1 MFTKLGEVTMSNI
14 IVYHGSTEKVE
25 HPICALGRPNL
36 DFGQGF
42 YVTLLLDQAE
52 GFANRK
58 ARDRKAKPII
68 SVYEFDHEAAI
79 QDCEYLKF
87 DFYDE
92 AWLDFV
98 VASRN
103 GMKPWAQYNVVEG
116 GVANDR
122 VIDTVELY
130 TIGILDKAS
139 ALGKLSEH
147 QPNHQICILNQA
159 VLDKY
164 LKFIKVIEL

>member
-1 MFTKLGEVTMSNI
+1 MIL
-14 IVYHGSTEKVE
+14 YHGGTEAVM
-25 HPICALGRPNL
+25 HPDCKKGRPDL

-42 YVTLLLDQAE
+42 YVTQLQDQAE
-52 GFANRK
+52 GFARRK
-58 ARDRKAKPII
+58 ARDRKSKPVI
-68 SVYEFDHEAAI
+68 SVYEFDYEAAI
-79 QDCEYLKF
+79 EDCVYLNF
-87 DFYDE
+87 EFYNE

-103 GMKPWAQYNVVEG
+103 GMKPWANYDIVEG

-139 ALGKLSEH
+139 ALGRLSEH
-147 QPNHQICILNQA
+147 QPNHQICILGQA
-159 VLDKY
+159 ILDKY
-164 LKFIKVIEL
+164 LKFVDVIEL

>member
-1 MFTKLGEVTMSNI
+1 MIL
-14 IVYHGSTEKVE
+14 YHGGTEAVMQPDCKK
-25 HPICALGRPNL
+25 GRPDL

-42 YVTLLLDQAE
+42 YVTLLQDQAE
-52 GFANRK
+52 GFARRK
-58 ARDRKAKPII
+58 ARDRRGKPVI
-68 SVYEFDHEAAI
+68 SVYEFGYEAAI
-79 QDCEYLKF
+79 KDCAYLNF
-87 DFYDE
+87 EFYDE

-98 VASRN
+98 VDSRS
-103 GMKPWAQYNVVEG
+103 GLKPWTNYDIVEG

-139 ALGKLSEH
+139 ALGRLSEH

-159 VLDKY
+159 ILDKY
-164 LKFIKVIEL
+164 LKFVKVIEL

>member
-1 MFTKLGEVTMSNI
+1 MIL
-14 IVYHGSTEKVE
+14 YHGGTEAVM
-25 HPICALGRPNL
+25 HPDCKKGRPAL

-42 YVTLLLDQAE
+42 YVTLLRDQAE
-52 GFANRK
+52 GFARRK
-58 ARDRKAKPII
+58 ARDRRGKPVI
-68 SVYEFDHEAAI
+68 SVYEFDYEAAI
-79 QDCEYLKF
+79 KDCAYLNF
-87 DFYDE
+87 EFYDE

-103 GMKPWAQYNVVEG
+103 GMKPWANYDIVEG

-139 ALGKLSEH
+139 ALGRLSEH
-147 QPNHQICILNQA
+147 QPNHQICILSQA
-159 VLDKY
+159 ILDKY
-164 LKFIKVIEL
+164 LKFVEVIEL

>member
-1 MFTKLGEVTMSNI
+1 MIL
-14 IVYHGSTEKVE
+14 YHGGTEAVM
-25 HPICALGRPNL
+25 HPDCKMGRPDL

-42 YVTLLLDQAE
+42 YVTLLQDQAE
-52 GFANRK
+52 GFARRK
-58 ARDRKAKPII
+58 ARDRKGKPVI

-79 QDCEYLKF
+79 EDCVYLNF
-87 DFYDE
+87 EFYDE

-103 GMKPWAQYNVVEG
+103 GMKPWANYDIVGG

-139 ALGKLSEH
+139 ALGRLSEH
-147 QPNHQICILNQA
+147 QPNHQICILSQA
-159 VLDKY
+159 ILDKY
-164 LKFIKVIEL
+164 LKFVEVIEL

>member
-1 MFTKLGEVTMSNI
+1 MIL
-14 IVYHGSTEKVE
+14 YHGGTEAVM
-25 HPICALGRPNL
+25 HPDCKKGRPDL

-52 GFANRK
+52 GFARRK
-58 ARDRKAKPII
+58 ARDRRGKPVI
-68 SVYEFDHEAAI
+68 SIYEFDYDAAI
-79 QDCEYLKF
+79 KDCTYLNF
-87 DFYDE
+87 EFYDE

-103 GMKPWAQYNVVEG
+103 GMKPWANYDIVEG

-139 ALGKLSEH
+139 ALGRLSEH
-147 QPNHQICILNQA
+147 QPNHQICILNQDI
-159 VLDKY
+159 LDKY
-164 LKFIKVIEL
+164 LKFVEVIEL

>member
-1 MFTKLGEVTMSNI
+1 MGGRSMIL
-14 IVYHGSTEKVE
+14 YHGGTEAVMQPDCK
-25 HPICALGRPNL
+25 AGRPDL

-42 YVTLLLDQAE
+42 YVTLLQGQAE
-52 GFANRK
+52 GFARRK
-58 ARDRKAKPII
+58 ARDRRSKPVI
-68 SVYEFDHEAAI
+68 SVYEFDYDAAI
-79 QDCEYLKF
+79 LDCAYLMF
-87 DFYDE
+87 EFYDE

-103 GMKPWAQYNVVEG
+103 GSKPWATYDIIEG

-139 ALGKLSEH
+139 ALGRLSEH
-147 QPNHQICILNQA
+147 QPNHQICILNQGI
-159 VLDKY
+159 LDKY
-164 LKFIKVIEL
+164 LKFVNVIEL

>member
-1 MFTKLGEVTMSNI
+1 MGGEYMI
-14 IVYHGSTEKVE
+14 LYHGGTEAVMQPDCK
-25 HPICALGRPNL
+25 AGRPDL

-58 ARDRKAKPII
+58 ARDRKGKPVI
-68 SVYEFDHEAAI
+68 SVYEFDYENAI
-79 QDCEYLKF
+79 KDCAYLNF
-87 DFYDE
+87 EFYDE

-98 VASRN
+98 VESRS
-103 GMKPWAQYNVVEG
+103 GLKPWSSYDIVEG

-139 ALGKLSEH
+139 ALGRLSEH
-147 QPNHQICILNQA
+147 QPNHQICILSQTI
-159 VLDKY
+159 LDKY
-164 LKFIKVIEL
+164 LKFVEVIEL

>member
-1 MFTKLGEVTMSNI
+1 MIL
-14 IVYHGSTEKVE
+14 YHGGTEAVM
-25 HPICALGRPNL
+25 HPDCKKGRPDL

-52 GFANRK
+52 GFARRK
-58 ARDRKAKPII
+58 ARDRRGKPVI
-68 SVYEFDHEAAI
+68 SVYEFDYEAAI
-79 QDCEYLKF
+79 KDCAYLNF
-87 DFYDE
+87 EFYDE

-103 GMKPWAQYNVVEG
+103 GMKPWANYDIVEG

-139 ALGKLSEH
+139 ALGRLSEH
-147 QPNHQICILNQA
+147 QPNHQICILSQTI
-159 VLDKY
+159 LEKY
-164 LKFIKVIEL
+164 LKFVEVIEL

>member
-1 MFTKLGEVTMSNI
+1 MIL
-14 IVYHGSTEKVE
+14 YHGGTDAVMRPDCK
-25 HPICALGRPNL
+25 AGRSDL

-42 YVTLLLDQAE
+42 YVTLLQDQAE

-58 ARDRKAKPII
+58 ARDRKAKPVI
-68 SVYEFDHEAAI
+68 SVYEFDYEAAI
-79 QDCEYLKF
+79 LNCEYLKF
-87 DFYDE
+87 EFYDE

-103 GMKPWAQYNVVEG
+103 SQKPLAQYDVVEG

-130 TIGILDKAS
+130 TIGIWDKVS

-147 QPNHQICILNQA
+147 QPNHQICILNQDI
-159 VLDKY
+159 LDKY
-164 LKFIKVIEL
+164 LKFVNVIEL

>member
-1 MFTKLGEVTMSNI
+1 MIL
-14 IVYHGSTEKVE
+14 YHGGTEAVM
-25 HPICALGRPNL
+25 HPDCKKGRPDL

-52 GFANRK
+52 GFARRK
-58 ARDRKAKPII
+58 ARDRRGKPVI
-68 SVYEFDHEAAI
+68 SVYEFDYEAAI
-79 QDCEYLKF
+79 KDCAYLNF
-87 DFYDE
+87 EFYDE

-98 VASRN
+98 VDSRS
-103 GMKPWAQYNVVEG
+103 GLKPWVNYDVVEG

-139 ALGKLSEH
+139 ALGRLSEH
-147 QPNHQICILNQA
+147 QPNHQICILSQA
-159 VLDKY
+159 ILDKY
-164 LKFIKVIEL
+164 LKFVEVIEL

>member
-1 MFTKLGEVTMSNI
+1 MIL
-14 IVYHGSTEKVE
+14 YHGGTEAVM
-25 HPICALGRPNL
+25 HPDCKKGRPDL

-52 GFANRK
+52 GFARRK
-58 ARDRKAKPII
+58 ARDRRGKPVI
-68 SVYEFDHEAAI
+68 SIYEFDYDAAI
-79 QDCEYLKF
+79 KDCTYLNF
-87 DFYDE
+87 EFYDE

-103 GMKPWAQYNVVEG
+103 GMKPWANYDIVEG

-139 ALGKLSEH
+139 ALGRLSEH
-147 QPNHQICILNQA
+147 QPNHQICILSQA
-159 VLDKY
+159 ILDKY
-164 LKFIKVIEL
+164 LKFVDVIEL

>member
-1 MFTKLGEVTMSNI
+1 MIL
-14 IVYHGSTEKVE
+14 YHGGTEAVMQPDCK
-25 HPICALGRPNL
+25 AGRPDL

-42 YVTLLLDQAE
+42 YVTLLLEQAE
-52 GFANRK
+52 GFAKRK
-58 ARDRKAKPII
+58 ARDRKGKPVI
-68 SVYEFDHEAAI
+68 SVYEFDYENAI
-79 QDCEYLKF
+79 KDCAYQNFE
-87 DFYDE
+87 FYDE

-98 VASRN
+98 VDSRS
-103 GMKPWAQYNVVEG
+103 GLRPWAEYDIVEG

-139 ALGKLSEH
+139 ALGRLSEH

-159 VLDKY
+159 ILDKY
-164 LKFIKVIEL
+164 LKFVKVIEL

>member
-1 MFTKLGEVTMSNI
+1 MIL
-14 IVYHGSTEKVE
+14 YHGGTEAVMQPDCKK
-25 HPICALGRPNL
+25 GRPDL

-42 YVTLLLDQAE
+42 YVTLLQEQAE
-52 GFANRK
+52 GFARRK
-58 ARDRKAKPII
+58 ARDRKGKPVI
-68 SVYEFDHEAAI
+68 SVYEFDYEAAI
-79 QDCEYLKF
+79 KDCAYLNF
-87 DFYDE
+87 EFYDE

-98 VASRN
+98 VESRS
-103 GMKPWAQYNVVEG
+103 GLKPWSSYDIVEG

-139 ALGKLSEH
+139 ALGRLSEH

-159 VLDKY
+159 ILDKY
-164 LKFIKVIEL
+164 LKFVEVIEL

>member
-1 MFTKLGEVTMSNI
+1 MIL
-14 IVYHGSTEKVE
+14 YHGGIEAVMQPDCK
-25 HPICALGRPNL
+25 AGRPDL

-42 YVTLLLDQAE
+42 YVTLLQGQAE
-52 GFANRK
+52 GFARRK
-58 ARDRKAKPII
+58 ARDRRGKPVI
-68 SVYEFDHEAAI
+68 SVYEFDYDAAI
-79 QDCEYLKF
+79 LDCAYLKF
-87 DFYDE
+87 EFYDE

-103 GMKPWAQYNVVEG
+103 GSKPWATYDIVEG

-139 ALGKLSEH
+139 ALGRLSEH
-147 QPNHQICILNQA
+147 QPNHQICILNQGI
-159 VLDKY
+159 LDKY
-164 LKFIKVIEL
+164 LKFVNVIEL